1 MVERR
6 PALTVLSHLI
16 LILGV
21 LIVAFPVYVTFV
33 ASTQTAEQIA
43 QSRPLSLLPGDHMI
57 ETYSRAF
64 FGGKGFRYSSI
75 PSRPPSRP
83 KPDSR

>member
-21 LIVAFPVYVTFV
+21 LIVAFPVYVAII
-33 ASTQTAEQIA
+33 ASTRERACSFLA
-43 QSRPLSLLPGDHMI
+43 SRFARSAVSCLDIDATTS
-57 ETYSRAF
+57 S
-64 FGGKGFRYSSI
+64 GG
-75 PSRPPSRP
+75 
-83 KPDSR
+83 